1 MLKKCLLS
9 GRTIRPDERVISIPC
24 ASKGAQ
30 AKTGFISVSDIPN
43 GYTRP
48 NDIPDKGIS
57 YSLTFRFTRKGNAE
71 YKGFKMN
78 AEQVTAFIETTMRG
92 IVKNYGGR
100 VGEYLYSMPQTT
112 FCGMRYQVSAL
123 VSCVDVQSVSVKIEG
138 DSINFTNVNKALRK
152 VDAPNVWGGNVPHI
166 ENGEL
171 KKFSFADIDQ
181 FMRGLDCLARL
192 VKASDKSEKVL
203 SGIIEKSARE
213 EYPVDKR
220 AEKMTVKGS
229 KA

>member
-1 MLKKCLLS
+1 MLKKSLLS
-9 GRTIRPDERVISIPC
+9 GRTIRPDEKVITIPC

-30 AKTGFISVSDIPN
+30 AKTGFVSVSDIPN

-100 VGEYLYSMPQTT
+100 VGEYLYSAPQTT
-112 FCGMRYQVSAL
+112 FCGMRYQ
-123 VSCVDVQSVSVKIEG
+123 SVSVKIES
-138 DSINFTNVNKALRK
+138 DSINFANVNKALRK
-152 VDAPNVWGGNVPHI
+152 VDAPNVWGGNVPHV

-181 FMRGLDCLARL
+181 FMRGLDCLSRI